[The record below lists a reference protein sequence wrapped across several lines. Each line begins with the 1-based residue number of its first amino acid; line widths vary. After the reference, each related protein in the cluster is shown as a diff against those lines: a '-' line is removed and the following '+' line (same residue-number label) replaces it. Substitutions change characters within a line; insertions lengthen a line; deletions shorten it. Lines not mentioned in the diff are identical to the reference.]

1 METNKKY
8 LKNLESSERVKAIKE
23 RFGGMDSFLMK
34 VSPEA
39 QVLMS
44 DFRKAVLDDY
54 PTLDDVFLTYG
65 KNAVKTW
72 LYSQIV
78 NLAKFGNANLTKGQI
93 EELARII
100 AVEFKELKVSEILHF
115 FYCFK
120 TGRLHTFKAISP
132 MSVMISLHDF
142 MSNRHAK
149 LLLDSAEI
157 TLKRADKVYLIVD
170 DLPKTKVYCRV
181 FKTKERAEKALEER
195 DERTGE
201 RLYPACHV
209 VERIIE

>member
-8 LKNLESSERVKAIKE
+8 LKDLESSERIKAIKE
-23 RFGGMDSFLMK
+23 RFGDLDSFLMK

-54 PTLDDVFLTYG
+54 PTLDDVSLTYG

-72 LYSQIV
+72 LCSQIV
-78 NLAKFGNANLTKGQI
+78 SLAIFGDAKNLTKGQI
-93 EELARII
+93 EELASII
-100 AVEFKELKVSEILHF
+100 AIKYKDLKVSEVLHF

-120 TGRLHTFKAISP
+120 SGRFNPSETISP
-132 MSVMISLHDF
+132 MSIIISLRDF
-142 MSNRHAK
+142 IIMRDTT
-149 LLLDSAEI
+149 LLLGSQERE
-157 TLKRADKVYLIVD
+157 RAAKVYLIVE
-170 DLPKTKVYCRV
+170 DLPKTKVYGRV

-195 DERTGE
+195 DVKTHE
-201 RLYPACHV
+201 RLYPSCHI
-209 VERIIE
+209 VERTIE

>member
-8 LKNLESSERVKAIKE
+8 LKNLESSERIKAIKE
-23 RFGGMDSFLMK
+23 RFGDLDSFLMK

-72 LYSQIV
+72 LCAQIV
-78 NLAKFGNANLTKGQI
+78 NLAIFGNANLTKGQI
-93 EELARII
+93 EELASII
-100 AVEFKELKVSEILHF
+100 AVEFKKLKVSEILHF
-115 FYCFK
+115 FYCFN

-132 MSVMISLHDF
+132 MSVIISLHDF

-157 TLKRADKVYLIVD
+157 ILKRADKVYLIVD
-170 DLPKTKVYCRV
+170 DMPKTKVYCRV
-181 FKTKERAEKALEER
+181 FKTQERAEKAIEER
-195 DERTGE
+195 DDRTGE

-209 VERIIE
+209 VERTIE

>member
-1 METNKKY
+1 METNKMY
-8 LKNLESSERVKAIKE
+8 LKNLESSERIKAIKE
-23 RFGGMDSFLMK
+23 RFGDLDSFLMK

-72 LYSQIV
+72 LCAQIV
-78 NLAKFGNANLTKGQI
+78 NLAIFGNANLTKGQI

-100 AVEFKELKVSEILHF
+100 AVEFKKLKVSEIMHF

-120 TGRLHTFKAISP
+120 AGRLHTSEAISP
-132 MSVMISLHDF
+132 MSVIISLHDF
-142 MSNRHAK
+142 MYKRNTK
-149 LLLDSAEI
+149 LWFDSIE
-157 TLKRADKVYLIVD
+157 RVGKVYLIVE
-170 DLPKTKVYCRV
+170 DLPKTKVYGRV

-195 DERTGE
+195 DVKTHE
-201 RLYPACHV
+201 RLYPSCHI
-209 VERIIE
+209 VERTIE